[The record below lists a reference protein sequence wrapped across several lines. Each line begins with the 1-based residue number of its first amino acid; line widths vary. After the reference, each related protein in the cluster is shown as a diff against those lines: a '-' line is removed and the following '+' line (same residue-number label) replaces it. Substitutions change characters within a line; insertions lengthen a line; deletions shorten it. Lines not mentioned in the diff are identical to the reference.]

1 MFRTLRNFS
10 SNERYSRSG
19 LIFLI
24 SMILLLIAAVSS
36 AFIGVVYISPME
48 VTKIFL
54 SQIPYLG
61 HYFSDGI
68 NVAHQSEIIV
78 YLREPHILGAV
89 IIGAVLGVG
98 GAVIQSVFKNP
109 ITEPYMIGIS
119 SGAALGAVLSIAIG
133 LTILGVYTLQLLAF
147 LFSALIVGLIYFF
160 SLRSGRVPVVYML
173 LTGIAVS
180 VFVSSL
186 VAFMLYNSPNL
197 ASTSEVFFW
206 LMGSVDTITWAE
218 LIPVALLSIASM
230 FVLSLYSKELDTI
243 QLGEDYSRSVG
254 VRVESLKIV
263 ALTLVTISVSAVVS
277 ISGLIG
283 FVGLVVPHISRLI
296 HGGSNRKV
304 IPSSAILGGLFLVLA
319 YDISRLVIP
328 PKIVPIGIITGMIGV
343 PFFIY
348 LLRKLAGGYYAN

>member
-133 LTILGVYTLQLLAF
+133 LTILGLYTLQLLAF

-180 VFVSSL
+180 VFVSSI

-348 LLRKLAGGYYAN
+348 LLRKLAGGYYAD

>member
-180 VFVSSL
+180 VFVSSI

-254 VRVESLKIV
+254 VRVESLKII

-296 HGGSNRKV
+296 HGGSNRRV

-348 LLRKLAGGYYAN
+348 LLRKLAGGYYAD

>member
-1 MFRTLRNFS
+1 MFKTLRRFS
-10 SNERYSRSG
+10 AIQEHNKSG
-19 LIFLI
+19 TIFII
-24 SMILLLIAAVSS
+24 SILALLVAAISS
-36 AFIGVVYISPME
+36 AFIGVVYISPIE
-48 VTKIFL
+48 VSRIFL
-54 SQIPYLG
+54 SQIPLVG
-61 HYFSDGI
+61 HYFSAGI
-68 NVAHQSEIIV
+68 DIAHQPEIIV

-98 GAVIQSVFKNP
+98 GAVIQSIFKNP

-119 SGAALGAVLSIAIG
+119 SGAALGAVLSIAVG
-133 LTILGVYTLQLLAF
+133 LTILGVYTLQVLAF
-147 LFSALIVGLIYFF
+147 IFSALIVGLIYFF
-160 SLRSGRVPVVYML
+160 SLRSGRVPIVYML

-180 VFVSSL
+180 VFVSSI

-230 FVLSLYSKELDTI
+230 FILSLYTKELDTI
-243 QLGEDYSRSVG
+243 QLGEDYARSVG
-254 VRVESLKIV
+254 VKVESLKII
-263 ALTLVTISVSAVVS
+263 ALTLVTVSVSAVVS

-283 FVGLVVPHISRLI
+283 FVGLVVPHISRLL

-304 IPSSAILGGLFLVLA
+304 IPSSAILGALFLVLA
-319 YDISRLVIP
+319 YDVSRLVIA
-328 PKIVPIGIITGMIGV
+328 PKVVPIGIITGMIGV

-348 LLRKLAGGYYAN
+348 LLRKLAGGYYAD

>member
-348 LLRKLAGGYYAN
+348 LLRKLAGGYYAD

>member
-254 VRVESLKIV
+254 VRVESLKII

-296 HGGSNRKV
+296 HGGSNRRV

-348 LLRKLAGGYYAN
+348 LLRKLAGGYYAD